1 MESYIA
7 MTAWK
12 PLYKALEEENMR
24 SLFFD
29 IEMPLVFVLYEM
41 QAEGIRV
48 DSAALKEY
56 GTMLG
61 EKIAVLEQ
69 EIYADAGETF
79 NINSPKQLGVIL
91 FEKMGMPNGKKTKSG
106 YSTAAD
112 ILENTGLPSDDKVE
126 IHLCRRAGWLH
137 SGGWQNP
144 RHV

>member
-7 MTAWK
+7 MAAWK

-61 EKIAVLEQ
+61 EKNCGTG
-69 EIYADAGETF
+69 AG
-79 NINSPKQLGVIL
+79 
-91 FEKMGMPNGKKTKSG
+91 
-106 YSTAAD
+106 D
-112 ILENTGLPSDDKVE
+112 
-126 IHLCRRAGWLH
+126 LCRCRR
-137 SGGWQNP
+137 N
-144 RHV
+144 V

>member
-7 MTAWK
+7 MAAWK

-91 FEKMGMPNGKKTKSG
+91 FEKMACQTERKPKAAIPRRQIFWKSWHRSIRWFRK
-106 YSTAAD
+106 YWIT
-112 ILENTGLPSDDKVE
+112 V
-126 IHLCRRAGWLH
+126 R
-137 SGGWQNP
+137 
-144 RHV
+144 

>member
-61 EKIAVLEQ
+61 EKIEVL
-69 EIYADAGETF
+69 
-79 NINSPKQLGVIL
+79 
-91 FEKMGMPNGKKTKSG
+91 
-106 YSTAAD
+106 
-112 ILENTGLPSDDKVE
+112 
-126 IHLCRRAGWLH
+126 
-137 SGGWQNP
+137 
-144 RHV
+144 